1 MPKTQEA
8 EPTDSFNVGGAGSAP
23 MGGINANMGNDDAEL
38 NDMPSD
44 QASLGGMNDGFP
56 EPNDNSEG
64 EDGSEFNTNFDAG
77 VDADEEEDPKKFIQ
91 QLTGKLSQSLRK
103 YNEDNG
109 DVDNELNKYVV
120 GMVAKQAADGL
131 SKEDAKEIIK
141 KIKSNDGGDD
151 VEESV
156 NRDAFDDSKIE
167 EITNSVLSNIRDK
180 ESSLPTRKVNGD
192 FKMKPYTCPSFK
204 N

>member
-1 MPKTQEA
+1 
-8 EPTDSFNVGGAGSAP
+8 
-23 MGGINANMGNDDAEL
+23 MGGTDANMGSDDAQL
-38 NDMPSD
+38 SDMPSG
-44 QASLGGMNDGFP
+44 QETLGDMNDGFP
-56 EPNDNSEG
+56 EPNNNSTS
-64 EDGSEFNTNFDAG
+64 EDGNEFNTNFDAG

-109 DVDNELNKYVV
+109 EVDNELNKYVV

-131 SKEDAKEIIK
+131 SKEDAKDIIK
-141 KIKSNDGGDD
+141 KIKSNDGGED

-180 ESSLPTRKVNGD
+180 EVSLPTRKVKGD

>member
-1 MPKTQEA
+1 
-8 EPTDSFNVGGAGSAP
+8 
-23 MGGINANMGNDDAEL
+23 MGGTDANMGSDDAEL
-38 NDMPSD
+38 GDMPSD
-44 QASLGGMNDGFP
+44 QEPLGGMNDGFT
-56 EPNDNSEG
+56 EPNNNRGSE
-64 EDGSEFNTNFDAG
+64 EENEFNTNFDAG
-77 VDADEEEDPKKFIQ
+77 VEADEEEDPKKFIQ

-109 DVDNELNKYVV
+109 EVDNELNKYVV

-131 SKEDAKEIIK
+131 SKEDAKDIIK
-141 KIKSNDGGDD
+141 KIKSNDGGED

-180 ESSLPTRKVNGD
+180 EASVPTRKVKED

>member
-1 MPKTQEA
+1 
-8 EPTDSFNVGGAGSAP
+8 

-44 QASLGGMNDGFP
+44 QASIGGMNDGFP

-180 ESSLPTRKVNGD
+180 ETTLPKRKVNGD
-192 FKMKPYTCPSFK
+192 FKMKPYTCPTFK